1 MTTKE
6 QERKALEQIRKII
19 AGLGDLSYIGTAL
32 EGCLEIADQNIEYDF
47 ADSMKGRVE
56 IADKKVKEL
65 TSQIEHLQGV
75 RQHIEKQL
83 QDMTKQ
89 SEQNFQSA
97 CDKATEIRDLKGQL
111 EAAQNRAT
119 EAEEAITE
127 VTAKAQQ
134 TIDRQ
139 ADEIIRLKAK
149 LYDLMTK

>member
-47 ADSMKGRVE
+47 ADSMKGRAE

-65 TSQIEHLQGV
+65 TSEIEHLQGV

-97 CDKATEIRDLKGQL
+97 CEKATEIRDLKAQL
-111 EAAQNRAT
+111 EAALNRAT

-127 VTAKAQQ
+127 TAAKAQQ
-134 TIDRQ
+134 IIDRQ
-139 ADEIIRLKAK
+139 ADEIIHLKAK

>member
-19 AGLGDLSYIGTAL
+19 AGLGELSYIGTAL
-32 EGCLEIADQNIEYDF
+32 EGCLEIADQNIENDF

-65 TSQIEHLQGV
+65 TSEIEHLQGV

-97 CDKATEIRDLKGQL
+97 CEKATEIRDLKGQL

-119 EAEEAITE
+119 EAEEEITE

-149 LYDLMTK
+149 LYDLLTK

>member
-139 ADEIIRLKAK
+139 ANEIIRLKAK